1 MGYWGMGLAQNDEFC
16 EIYERFMDEYDAG
29 RPVEEISAEL
39 LEEWLEAFDAAD
51 GVMHNVWFALAKAQ
65 WMCGGAAPDVLAQV
79 ERIVE
84 SGADLAYL
92 KELEATER
100 DLKARQKALEK
111 FLSSLRVPR
120 EKPRKR
126 KTSEEKYR
134 EWIAQEPFRSVRA
147 GDVFA
152 MPAQGGWRVVLCI
165 ERGGSTLSGPMAY
178 LFVWQ
183 RVFADQPEVSGLTQ
197 EKVLPMVWTCGREL
211 MELGLVKLGRM
222 RVSKDLIFALGRSV
236 PCGRDRLENGL
247 QGGFA
252 IDSADCLTYVQMQQK
267 AGECDMLA
275 WHQEAVRRIEEMHRQ
290 MGL

>member
-1 MGYWGMGLAQNDEFC
+1 MGLAQNDKFC

-39 LEEWLEAFDAAD
+39 MEEWLEAFDAAD

-111 FLSSLRVPR
+111 FLNSLRVPR
-120 EKPRKR
+120 EKTRKR
-126 KTSEEKYR
+126 KTSGGKYR

-152 MPAQGGWRVVLCI
+152 IPAQGGWHAVLCI
-165 ERGGSTLSGPMAY
+165 ERGGSTLSG
-178 LFVWQ
+178 
-183 RVFADQPEVSGLTQ
+183 LTQ
-197 EKVLPMVWTCGREL
+197 EKVLPVAWTCGREL

-247 QGGFA
+247 QSGFA
-252 IDSADCLTYVQMQQK
+252 IDSADCLTYAQMQQK
-267 AGECDMLA
+267 AGDATCL
-275 WHQEAVRRIEEMHRQ
+275 HGIRRRCA
-290 MGL
+290 G